1 MLHIDLD
8 LLPFGDSERL
18 RTLAAI
24 DIGNDGTGD
33 DRHGNYDI
41 VITDNSGTTKFRIE
55 NWDRNQSAIA
65 LLGEAINRY
74 QKNHVQNNKICGGK
88 RHDKKR
94 R

>member
-1 MLHIDLD
+1 MLHADLD
-8 LLPFGDSERL
+8 LVPFGDYDRL

-55 NWDRNQSAIA
+55 GWDRNRTALE
-65 LLGEAINRY
+65 LLGEVINHY
-74 QKNHVQNNKICGGK
+74 HENIVQNKICGGK
-88 RHDKKR
+88 HDKSHR
-94 R
+94 